1 MEDVLDLYAE
11 PYDPRRPQVCFD
23 ESPYQLVSETR
34 HPLPARP
41 GQPAC
46 YDYEYK
52 REGTVNLFLL
62 VQPLAGWRQV
72 TVTARRT
79 AQDFAQQMRDL
90 VDLYFP
96 TAEVLRVVLDQLNTH
111 SSAALYETFPP
122 AEARRLT
129 RKLEF
134 HHTPKHGSWLNMAE
148 SELAVLNKQCL
159 DRRIADV
166 RTLRRE
172 IAVWQ
177 AERNRRK
184 AKIKWSFRTTDA
196 RVRLNRLYPTTPH
209 ASEPCE
215 QPAVAA

>member
-11 PYDPRRPQVCFD
+11 PYDPRRPQVRFD

-34 HPLPARP
+34 HPLPVRP
-41 GQPAC
+41 GQPAY

-96 TAEVLRVVLDQLNTH
+96 TAEVIRIVLDQLNTH
-111 SSAALYETFPP
+111 SPAALYETFPP

-129 RKLEF
+129 WKLES
-134 HHTPKHGSWLNMAE
+134 HHTPKHGSWPNMAE

-166 RTLRRE
+166 RTLRRA

-184 AKIKWSFRTTDA
+184 AEIKWSFRTTAA
-196 RVRLNRLYPTTPH
+196 RLKLNWLYPPTPQ

>member
-34 HPLPARP
+34 RPLPARP
-41 GQPAC
+41 GQPAR

-96 TAEVLRVVLDQLNTH
+96 TAEIIRIILDQLNTH
-111 SSAALYETFPP
+111 SPAALYETFAP
-122 AEARRLT
+122 ADARRLT

-134 HHTPKHGSWLNMAE
+134 HHTSKHGSWLNMAE
-148 SELAVLNKQCL
+148 SELAVLNRQCL

-172 IAVWQ
+172 IAMWQ
-177 AERNRRK
+177 ADRNRRK

-196 RVRLNRLYPTTPH
+196 RVNLNRLYPPTPQ
-209 ASEPCE
+209 ATELCDQS
-215 QPAVAA
+215 AAA

>member
-34 HPLPARP
+34 RPLPARP
-41 GQPAC
+41 GQPAR

-96 TAEVLRVVLDQLNTH
+96 TAEIIRIVLDQLNTH
-111 SSAALYETFPP
+111 SPAALYETFAP
-122 AEARRLT
+122 ADARRLT

-134 HHTPKHGSWLNMAE
+134 HHTSKHGSWLNMAE
-148 SELAVLNKQCL
+148 SELAVLNRQCL

-172 IAVWQ
+172 IAMWQ
-177 AERNRRK
+177 ADRNRRK

-196 RVRLNRLYPTTPH
+196 RVNLNRLYPPTPQ
-209 ASEPCE
+209 ATELCDQS
-215 QPAVAA
+215 AAA